1 MSIFVSVGSNI
12 QPEEHV
18 PRALSLLAGGTRIT
32 GLSTLYWNPAQGPP
46 GLPPFVNGVVRIEC
60 RENPRDLKFG
70 VLRPIEASLGRKRTE
85 DRYAPR
91 TIDLD
96 LILYN
101 DLVLDAPDMTLP
113 DPQIFVRPHLAFPL
127 CELEPDLRLP
137 GSILTIQ
144 DIAAG
149 LSRRGLRPLAD
160 LTRLLKETY
169 DGRRYPTH

>member
-1 MSIFVSVGSNI
+1 MSVFISVGSNI
-12 QPEEHV
+12 EPEVNV
-18 PRALSLLAGGTRIT
+18 PRAVSLLSGRARVT
-32 GLSTLYWNPAQGPP
+32 GVSTLYWNPAEGPP
-46 GLPPFVNGVVRIEC
+46 GQPPFVNGVVRVEC
-60 RENPRDLKFG
+60 RENPRDLKFA
-70 VLRPIEASLGRKRTE
+70 VLRPIETDLGRRRTE

-96 LILYN
+96 LILYD
-101 DLVLDAPDMTLP
+101 DLVLDAPDLTLP

-137 GSILTIQ
+137 GSVLTIQ
-144 DIAAG
+144 DVVAG

>member
-1 MSIFVSVGSNI
+1 VSIFVSVGSNI
-12 QPEEHV
+12 APEVNV
-18 PRALSLLAGGTRIT
+18 PRAVGLLAERARVT
-32 GLSTLYWNPAQGPP
+32 GVSTLYWNAAEGPP
-46 GLPPFVNGVVRIEC
+46 GQPPFVNGVVRIESA
-60 RENPRDLKFG
+60 RPPRDLKFE
-70 VLRPIEASLGRKRTE
+70 VLRSIEAALGRRRTE
-85 DRYAPR
+85 DRFAPR

-101 DLVLDAPDMTLP
+101 DEVIDAPDLVLP

-127 CELEPDLRLP
+127 CELEPGLRLP

-144 DIAAG
+144 EVAAG